1 MTRKSGEINRR
12 TLTIGVSHIASL
24 WETILIHELLTTY
37 LILQNFNPLFLLDSL
52 PEFTFV
58 NWIHERS
65 YRTFEGS
72 SKVMAVHGRND
83 YSIIRFRMCREG
95 RPFGCKIDVAIR
107 APGVGFSQEEQ
118 LFI

>member
-1 MTRKSGEINRR
+1 MKLTDEP
-12 TLTIGVSHIASL
+12 LTIGVSHTASL
-24 WETILIHELLTTY
+24 WETILIHKLLTTH
-37 LILQNFNPLFLLDSL
+37 LILQNFNPLFLLRSL

-72 SKVMAVHGRND
+72 SKVMTVHGRD
-83 YSIIRFRMCREG
+83 HYSIVKSRMHREG
-95 RPFGCKIDVAIR
+95 RPFGCKIDVTIG